1 MTTPADVR
9 TDEEAFAACLAG
21 RPVPAGA
28 QGLAAFTDAVRAS
41 ATEPGRPNA
50 ALAELLATGLLVPTQ
65 EPSRGTAGRPAR
77 TSRKRPHV
85 LISTLAAKFAAAGA
99 VAKAA
104 CATGVVA
111 VALTG
116 AATTGTFSTADE
128 PTTTLESG
136 DVTAP
141 DGATDPASDQTD
153 PAVDDTTDTVDDTT
167 DVTDGGADEVV
178 EEVVVEPPV
187 IEAPVIEAPVTEHEL
202 TEDEW
207 AAGPA
212 AGQSHGDWVSEG
224 ARNGWVTGERVS
236 DAAHKRNADRKAA
249 RDGAGTD
256 EPAAAVPVEPA
267 EPVQPAQPVEVA
279 PAPAPAPTATDA
291 GGSGRGN
298 GGGHGNGK
306 GNGKN
311 GK

>member
-85 LISTLAAKFAAAGA
+85 LISTLTAKFAAAGA

-104 CATGVVA
+104 CATGAVA

-116 AATTGTFSTADE
+116 TATTVALATPDE
-128 PTTTLESG
+128 PTTVETSTTTQEPTTEGLTSDTQDPTSDTQDLTSETEPTDDLVGEPTGDQDATGSPEAENVVSPEGTATSGAPESQEVADTA
-136 DVTAP
+136 DVPPAP
-141 DGATDPASDQTD
+141 ESPEASEGQG
-153 PAVDDTTDTVDDTT
+153 P
-167 DVTDGGADEVV
+167 TDGEKAERHPENHGGTVSA
-178 EEVVVEPPV
+178 
-187 IEAPVIEAPVTEHEL
+187 EAH
-202 TEDEW
+202 
-207 AAGPA
+207 
-212 AGQSHGDWVSEG
+212 
-224 ARNGWVTGERVS
+224 R
-236 DAAHKRNADRKAA
+236 RNAERKAA
-249 RDGAGTD
+249 REQAQ
-256 EPAAAVPVEPA
+256 P
-267 EPVQPAQPVEVA
+267 EPVAPVAEQAEEVLEAEQAPVVEQSA
-279 PAPAPAPTATDA
+279 PA
-291 GGSGRGN
+291 
-298 GGGHGNGK
+298 GHGK